1 MPGTDLPS
9 IVVRRYHFLLCLLL
23 ALAACSNSNESEGL
37 RLEVIEVTGLLDDRT
52 LLFLQRAVELAA
64 AAGREVAIVQMHSPG
79 VIGSAEQLAETA
91 KVIADPPLP
100 LVMWLGPAPARIG
113 GGSAQLF
120 ALAPYRAAAPG
131 TRIENWQPAVAGG
144 DGLLVSPPLG
154 WAGDVE
160 VMEPVDDLV
169 DLVVPTLSQLVQEL
183 HGTSIRFDGGNRER
197 ELTTLTAV
205 EIPDSG
211 GSIDGLTTIPV
222 SFAQP
227 SLWDRFLRLAARPDA
242 AFFFLVAGLTV
253 AAFEMY
259 AIGPGLAAAVAAA
272 ALFLS
277 SYGVSV
283 LPVRGWAVA
292 AALAGIAVLVISV
305 QKGGVL
311 ALTLGGAALLAWSG
325 LNFVNGAPQ
334 VVPNTFGVIFSVI
347 GVLFFYLVAIPTVAR
362 ARFSTQS
369 IGRERLIG
377 QSGVALTRFGPDG
390 LVEIAG
396 ARWPATAHRAAGIE
410 RGSEV
415 IVTAVHGWRIE
426 VDPMPQSREN

>member
-1 MPGTDLPS
+1 M
-9 IVVRRYHFLLCLLL
+9 VRRYQFLLCLLL
-23 ALAACSNSNESEGL
+23 LVVACSNSTGAEGP

-52 LLFLQRAVELAA
+52 LAFLQRAVERAA
-64 AAGREVAIVQMHSPG
+64 EADREVAIVQIHSPG

-91 KVIADPPLP
+91 KAIANPPLP

-131 TRIENWQPAVAGG
+131 TRIENWEPAVAGG
-144 DGLLVSPPLG
+144 DGVLVSPPHG
-154 WAGDVE
+154 WPGELEIV
-160 VMEPVDDLV
+160 EPVDDLV

-183 HGTSIRFDGGNRER
+183 HGTSIRFDGRDR
-197 ELTTLTAV
+197 ELTTLTDV
-205 EIPDSG
+205 SSPDSG

-242 AFFFLVAGLTV
+242 AFFFLIAGLTV

-259 AIGPGLAAAVAAA
+259 AIGPGVAAAVAAA
-272 ALFLS
+272 ALLLS

-283 LPVRGWAVA
+283 LPVRGWAVS
-292 AALAGIAVLVISV
+292 AALAGIAMQVISV

-311 ALTLGGAALLAWSG
+311 TLTLGGTALLAWSG

-334 VVPNTFGVIFSVI
+334 VVPNTIGVILSVI

-362 ARFSTQS
+362 ARFSTQT

-377 QSGVALTRFGPDG
+377 KSGTALTRFGPDG

-396 ARWPATAHRAAGIE
+396 AKWPATAHREAGIE
-410 RGSEV
+410 QGSEV

-426 VDPMPQSREN
+426 VDPRPKDREN